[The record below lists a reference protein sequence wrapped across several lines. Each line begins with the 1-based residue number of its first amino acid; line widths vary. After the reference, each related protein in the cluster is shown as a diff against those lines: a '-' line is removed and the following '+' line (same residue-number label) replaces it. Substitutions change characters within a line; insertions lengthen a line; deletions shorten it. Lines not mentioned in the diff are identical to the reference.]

1 MANVFDDGG
10 PAGRG
15 LDAEAVERLR
25 AWVLDEIG
33 LGLIVCD
40 GGGGV
45 RYANRC
51 AEEELATGGAL
62 RRVGTALCCAGSS
75 TPPLATAI
83 AVARHKGHCQLV
95 ELVAGAQRSMLAVV
109 PLPQPA
115 PREPLVLVVLGRRS
129 LCSTLG
135 LELLSSG
142 HGLTLAERRVLGD
155 LLDDASPREIASAHG
170 VALSTVRTQVAS
182 IRTKLG
188 VHSVEALL
196 HLVAEVPPVPGAL
209 HAAAVRPM
217 VSDPAGP
224 EGSH

>member
-15 LDAEAVERLR
+15 LDAAAIERVR
-25 AWVLDEIG
+25 DWVLDEIG
-33 LGLIVCD
+33 IGLIVCD
-40 GGGGV
+40 GGGSV

-51 AEEELATGGAL
+51 AEQELAAGEVLQRVGAAL
-62 RRVGTALCCAGSS
+62 RCAGGS

-83 AVARHKGHCQLV
+83 AAARHRGHSQLV
-95 ELVAGAQRSMLAVV
+95 ELVAGTQRAMLAVV

-115 PREPLVLVVLGRRS
+115 PDEPLVLVVVGRRS

-155 LLDDASPREIASAHG
+155 LLDDASPREIAAAHG

-209 HAAAVRPM
+209 HALATRPM
-217 VSDPAGP
+217 VSDPAAS
-224 EGSH
+224 EGTH